1 MNRRRILRWGLLA
14 ASVLLLLAYA
24 GASYVVA
31 SGVTSDE
38 RGPLDDHPDNHGLEY
53 IDVEFQSRVDRIP
66 LKGWWIPGRES
77 GATVI
82 MVHGITSNRAS
93 DNALGVAARLRKLG
107 YNLLLFDQRAHGE
120 SGGERI
126 SGGYHERRDLG
137 GAIDFLKSRGVPE
150 SSMGVLGMS
159 MGAGTTLLTLPG
171 EPGIRAAVLDSPYAS
186 ADDLIAFEVARTTFF
201 PEWVAPVF
209 IPGAKVFARALYGIN
224 VDALTP
230 EQSAAELDY
239 PVLII
244 HGTADTRVPYQHG
257 LRVHAAA
264 PEGSVLWSLEGVD
277 HVDAFAEEPD
287 EYIRRV
293 HSYFSQRLR

>member
-1 MNRRRILRWGLLA
+1 MRWGLLTVA
-14 ASVLLLLAYA
+14 LLLLLAYA
-24 GASYVVA
+24 GTSCMIA

-38 RGPLDDHPDNHGLEY
+38 RGPLDDHPDNYGLEY
-53 IDVEFQSRVDRIP
+53 LDVEFPSRVDKIP

-77 GATVI
+77 GPTVI

-93 DNALGVAARLRKLG
+93 DNALGVAKRLREHG

-150 SSMGVLGMS
+150 SSMGVLGVS

-171 EPGIRAAVLDSPYAS
+171 EPGIRAAVLDSPYAT
-186 ADDLIAFEVARTTFF
+186 ADDLIAFEIARATFC
-201 PEWVAPVF
+201 PQWAAPIF
-209 IPGAKVFARALYGIN
+209 IPGAKVFTRTLYDIN

-230 EQSAAELDY
+230 ERSAAELDY

-264 PEGSVLWSLEGVD
+264 PEGSVLWSLDGVD
-277 HVDAFAEEPD
+277 HADAFAEEPD

-293 HSYFSQRLR
+293 HSYFSQRFR